1 MKDTNHLT
9 LDQKVGQLFILGF
22 QGYELDRETRALL
35 EVIRPGGFLLFQRN
49 IENFDQ
55 IYNLTNQLREIS
67 APPTIVAIDHEGG
80 RVDRLKQIFSP
91 IPSMAALAE
100 AGMAQLR
107 LGARII
113 ASELEATGFN
123 VDFAPVVDLRLHD
136 SMMAERC
143 LAANPADVARLA
155 SAFIEE
161 LSKRGVVACAKHFP
175 GLGGAAIDPHFGL
188 PRIDRNK
195 RQIQQEDA
203 LPFVKLFDQLEMII
217 VSHAHYPALGDEKPV
232 PASLSTRVL
241 QGFLRKKLGYKGIAI
256 TDDLTMGA
264 VISLGLTP
272 ELFLRA
278 FEAGNDLL
286 LFSQTTPLVQQ
297 AFKTILAAAR
307 SSAALRL
314 RVDESVE
321 RILALKGGMEFMP
334 LRYRTH
340 LKARITRQIDKL
352 RKSLEPAKALAMRIV

>member
-22 QGYELDRETRALL
+22 QGCELDRETRALL
-35 EVIRPGGFLLFQRN
+35 EIIRPGGFLLFQRN
-49 IENFDQ
+49 IESFDQ
-55 IYNLTNQLREIS
+55 IYNLTNHLRELS
-67 APPTIVAIDHEGG
+67 ATPTILAIDHEGG
-80 RVDRLKQIFSP
+80 RVDRLKQIFAP
-91 IPSMAALAE
+91 IPSMPELAV

-107 LGARII
+107 LGSRII
-113 ASELEATGFN
+113 AAELEATGFN
-123 VDFAPVVDLRLHD
+123 VDFAPVVDLRLPD
-136 SMMAERC
+136 SMMAQRC
-143 LAANPADVARLA
+143 LAGNPVEVARLA

-161 LSKRGVVACAKHFP
+161 LSKRGIVACAKHFP
-175 GLGGAAIDPHFGL
+175 GLGGSIMDPHFGL
-188 PRIDRNK
+188 PRIERNK

-203 LPFVKLFDQLEMII
+203 VPFVKLFDQVGMIM
-217 VSHAHYPALGDEKPV
+217 VSHAHYPALGDEKPIA
-232 PASLSTRVL
+232 ASLSTRVIE
-241 QGFLRKKLGYKGIAI
+241 GFLRRKLGYKGLTI

-264 VISLGLTP
+264 VTSLGLTP

-286 LFSQTTPLVQQ
+286 LFSQTTPLAEQ
-297 AFKTILAAAR
+297 AFRTILKAAR
-307 SSAALRL
+307 DSAALRC

-321 RILALKGGMEFMP
+321 RILALKGRMEFMP

-352 RKSLEPAKALAMRIV
+352 RKSVEPVKALAMRSM

>member
-1 MKDTNHLT
+1 MKETDHLT

-22 QGYELDRETRALL
+22 QGYELDRETRNLL
-35 EVIRPGGFLLFQRN
+35 EVIRPGGILLFQRN
-49 IENFDQ
+49 IESFDQ
-55 IYNLTNQLREIS
+55 IYSLTSQLREIS
-67 APPTIVAIDHEGG
+67 ATPTILAIDHEGG

-91 IPSMAALAE
+91 IPSMPDLAE
-100 AGMAQLR
+100 AGMTQLR

-113 ASELEATGFN
+113 AAELEATGFN
-123 VDFAPVVDLRLHD
+123 LDFAPVVDLRLPD
-136 SMMAERC
+136 SIMAQRS
-143 LAANPADVARLA
+143 LAADPADVARLA
-155 SAFIEE
+155 AAFIEE
-161 LSKRGVVACAKHFP
+161 LSKRGIVACAKHFP
-175 GLGGAAIDPHFGL
+175 GLGGAAMDPHFGL

-203 LPFVKLFDQLEMII
+203 VAFVKLFDQAGMIM

-241 QGFLRKKLGYKGIAI
+241 QGFLRKKLGYKGLTV

-264 VISLGLTP
+264 ITSLGLTP

-286 LFSQTTPLVQQ
+286 LFSQTTPLVYQG
-297 AFKTILAAAR
+297 FTTILKAAR
-307 SSAALRL
+307 SSATFRNRL
-314 RVDESVE
+314 DESVE
-321 RILALKGGMEFMP
+321 RILGLKARMEFMP

-340 LKARITRQIDKL
+340 LRGRITRQIDKL
-352 RKSLEPAKALAMRIV
+352 RKSLEPALAMRTP

>member
-9 LDQKVGQLFILGF
+9 LDQKVGQLFLLGF
-22 QGYELDRETRALL
+22 QGYELDRETRTLL
-35 EVIRPGGFLLFQRN
+35 EVIRPGGILLFQRN
-49 IENFDQ
+49 IESFDQ
-55 IYNLTNQLREIS
+55 IYSLTNQLREIS
-67 APPTIVAIDHEGG
+67 TTPTIMAIDHEGG

-91 IPSMAALAE
+91 IPSMADLAE

-113 ASELEATGFN
+113 AAELEATGFN
-123 VDFAPVVDLRLHD
+123 LDFAPVVDLGLPD
-136 SMMAERC
+136 SILAQRC
-143 LAANPADVARLA
+143 LATNSADVARFA

-161 LSKRGVVACAKHFP
+161 LSKRGIVACAKHFP
-175 GLGGAAIDPHFGL
+175 GLGGAVMDPHFSL
-188 PRIDRNK
+188 PRIDRTK

-203 LPFVKLFDQLEMII
+203 VPFVKLFDQLQMIM
-217 VSHAHYPALGDEKPV
+217 VSHAHYPALGDEKTV

-241 QGFLRKKLGYKGIAI
+241 QGFLRKKLGYKGLTV

-264 VISLGLTP
+264 TSSLGLTP

-286 LFSQTTPLVQQ
+286 LFSQTTPLVYQ
-297 AFKTILAAAR
+297 AFKTILKAAR
-307 SSAALRL
+307 SSATLRNRL
-314 RVDESVE
+314 DESVE
-321 RILALKGGMEFMP
+321 RILGLKGRMEFMP

-340 LKARITRQIDKL
+340 LRARITRQIDKL
-352 RKSLEPAKALAMRIV
+352 RKSLEPAKAVAIRTL